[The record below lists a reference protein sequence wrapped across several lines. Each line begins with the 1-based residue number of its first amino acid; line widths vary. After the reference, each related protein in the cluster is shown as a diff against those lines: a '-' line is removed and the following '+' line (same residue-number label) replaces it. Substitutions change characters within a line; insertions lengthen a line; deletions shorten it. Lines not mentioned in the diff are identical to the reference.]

1 MARKGNVE
9 NRRNSLRL
17 RLVFLPTLLSC
28 SSRLL
33 RALQQNRAQSRL
45 LYLVQHDVY
54 SIVKRNLVKIWKF
67 N

>member
-1 MARKGNVE
+1 MVRKGNVE